1 MRFFLAIQAFFAV
14 LYRGVIPA
22 AALPAPDAL
31 PDGYLSGAGQS
42 KELEGKVAAL
52 TSERDAAQG
61 ERDAARKELDELK
74 KKLEEAESS
83 LASAKGEAESAG
95 SEHKAAAEAAEKAK
109 EAAEKAQSEAEAKQK
124 ELEERVEGLTAER
137 EAAKAK
143 LGEARDDGALALAAW
158 LQREGRLIDFL
169 QEDIDD
175 YEDDQIGAA
184 VRAIH
189 KGCKKVMDEGF
200 ALERILEGE
209 EESPVTV
216 PEGFDPVSISLSGKV
231 SGDPPFK
238 GTLMHHGWR
247 STAVKV
253 PVSETVDTK
262 VLAAAEVEL

>member
-1 MRFFLAIQAFFAV
+1 VRFFLALQAFFAV
-14 LYRGVIPA
+14 LFRGVIPV

-31 PDGYLSGAGQS
+31 PDGYLSGVGKS
-42 KELEGKVAAL
+42 KELEDQVASL
-52 TSERDAAQG
+52 TSERGKAQG
-61 ERDAARKELDELK
+61 ERDKAIKERDE
-74 KKLEEAESS
+74 AQ
-83 LASAKGEAESAG
+83 AKITEL
-95 SEHKAAAEAAEKAK
+95 
-109 EAAEKAQSEAEAKQK
+109 EAEAVKAQAEALDTSQTATAAKQEAEIRATKAEQELTQAQEAAK
-124 ELEERVEGLTAER
+124 ELEERVENLTGER

-175 YEDDQIGAA
+175 YDDDQIGAA

-216 PEGFDPVSISLSGKV
+216 PEGFDPVTISLSGKV

>member
-1 MRFFLAIQAFFAV
+1 MRFFLALQAFFAV
-14 LYRGVIPA
+14 LFRGVIPV

-31 PDGYLSGAGQS
+31 PDGYLSGAGKS
-42 KELEGKVAAL
+42 KELEEKAAAL
-52 TSERDAAQG
+52 TSERDAAQS
-61 ERDAARKELDELK
+61 ERDAAIKERDEAQAKITEL
-74 KKLEEAESS
+74 EAESVKAQAAALETS
-83 LASAKGEAESAG
+83 ENATAAKQEAEIRAA
-95 SEHKAAAEAAEKAK
+95 KAEEEK
-109 EAAEKAQSEAEAKQK
+109 K
-124 ELEERVEGLTAER
+124 ELAERVESLTTER
-137 EAAKAK
+137 ESAKAK

-169 QEDIDD
+169 QEDIDE
-175 YEDDQIGAA
+175 YEDEQIGAA

>member
-1 MRFFLAIQAFFAV
+1 MRFFLALQAFFAV
-14 LYRGVIPA
+14 LFRGVIPV

-31 PDGYLSGAGQS
+31 PDGYLSGAGKS
-42 KELEGKVAAL
+42 KELEEKAAAL
-52 TSERDAAQG
+52 TTERDAAQG
-61 ERDAARKELDELK
+61 ERDAAIKERDEAK
-74 KKLEEAESS
+74 KKAEEAEAA
-83 LASAKGEAESAG
+83 LEKAKGEAESAG

-109 EAAEKAQSEAEAKQK
+109 DEAEAKAK
-124 ELEERVEGLTAER
+124 ELEERVESLTAER

>member
-1 MRFFLAIQAFFAV
+1 MRFFLALQAFFAV
-14 LYRGVIPA
+14 LFRGVIPV

-31 PDGYLSGAGQS
+31 PDGYLSGAGKS
-42 KELEGKVAAL
+42 KELEEKAASL

-61 ERDAARKELDELK
+61 ERDAAIKEREAAK
-74 KKLEEAESS
+74 KSLEEAEAA
-83 LASAKGEAESAG
+83 LEKAKAEAESAG
-95 SEHKAAAEAAEKAK
+95 SEHKAAAAAAEAALEKLK
-109 EAAEKAQSEAEAKQK
+109 GEAEAKAA
-124 ELEERVEGLTAER
+124 ELSERVESLTAER
-137 EAAKAK
+137 EAAKGK
-143 LGEARDDGALALAAW
+143 LSEARDDGALALAAW

-175 YEDDQIGAA
+175 YEDEQIGAA

-216 PEGFDPVSISLSGKV
+216 PEGFDPVTISLSGKV

>member
-14 LYRGVIPA
+14 LFRGVIPV

-31 PDGYLSGAGQS
+31 PDGYLSGAGKS
-42 KELEGKVAAL
+42 KELEEKAAAL

-61 ERDAARKELDELK
+61 ERDAAIKERDEAK
-74 KKLEEAESS
+74 KKAEEAEAA
-83 LASAKGEAESAG
+83 LKKAKGEAESAG

-109 EAAEKAQSEAEAKQK
+109 DEAEAKAK
-124 ELEERVEGLTAER
+124 ELEERVESLTAER

>member
-14 LYRGVIPA
+14 LFRGVIPV
-22 AALPAPDAL
+22 AALPAPDDL
-31 PDGYLSGAGQS
+31 PASYLGGAGKS
-42 KELEGKVAAL
+42 KELEEKAAAL
-52 TSERDAAQG
+52 TRERDAANG
-61 ERDAARKELDELK
+61 ERDAARKERDESQAKLK
-74 KKLEEAESS
+74 EADAALEKAKAAAGTASSEQGSKL
-83 LASAKGEAESAG
+83 
-95 SEHKAAAEAAEKAK
+95 AAAEAAKAEVEGK
-109 EAAEKAQSEAEAKQK
+109 LSS
-124 ELEERVEGLTAER
+124 LEERVETLTGER
-137 EAAKAK
+137 EAAKGK

-175 YEDDQIGAA
+175 YEDEQIGAA

-200 ALERILEGE
+200 SLERILEGE

-216 PEGFDPVSISLSGKV
+216 PVGFDPVTISLSGKV

-247 STAVKV
+247 SAAVKV